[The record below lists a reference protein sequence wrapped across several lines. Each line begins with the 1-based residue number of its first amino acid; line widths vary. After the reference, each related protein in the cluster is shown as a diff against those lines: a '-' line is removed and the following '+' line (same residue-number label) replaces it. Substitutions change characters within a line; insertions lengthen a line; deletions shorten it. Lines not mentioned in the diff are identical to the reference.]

1 MAGSGTRVGGA
12 WMFIGQ
18 VVWAASQWA
27 VIAVVARKTAPEA
40 VGEFVLAMGIA
51 TPTFLMAGLGLR
63 VLAAAD
69 VRATRPLK
77 AYALARVGGAALAAA
92 ITLVG
97 GLLAANGTR
106 AAAIVFAVVVL
117 KLADH
122 AADLIYGGGLAVGRA
137 RSVGLSMVMRGAG
150 GVVAAWATIATTDS
164 LAAGIVAMAG
174 WWLVVLLA
182 YDLRVWAAAE
192 RGWQTTL
199 AKQSREAVASLRVGL
214 ASVAKAG
221 LPLGVVAG
229 LGALI
234 VYVPAYF
241 LDTVDPALTGIY
253 GALNYG
259 ALVLTLAG
267 LAWGQAATPGMARLT
282 DEPHRFAR
290 LLLGVNLGLVALGAL
305 AAAAALTISDPVVR
319 IVYGETYAGQ
329 SVALAWMMIGATGYN
344 VVTVSGYGALARGRF
359 YLQPIPLVVGVA
371 VEVAL
376 MAASHDGLTVES
388 ASVALAIGAGVA
400 AAAMTVLALWPS
412 AAGVPQR

>member
-1 MAGSGTRVGGA
+1 
-12 WMFIGQ
+12 
-18 VVWAASQWA
+18 
-27 VIAVVARKTAPEA
+27 
-40 VGEFVLAMGIA
+40 IA

-69 VRATRPLK
+69 VRAARPLK
-77 AYALARVGGAALAAA
+77 AYALARVGGAALATA
-92 ITLVG
+92 ITLIG
-97 GLLAANGTR
+97 GLIAADGTR

-122 AADLIYGGGLAVGRA
+122 AADLIYGGGLAAGRA

-150 GVVAAWATIATTDS
+150 GVVAAWATIAWTSS

-174 WWLVVLLA
+174 WWLVILLA

-192 RGWQTTL
+192 RGWKTAL
-199 AKQSREAVASLRVGL
+199 AEHGGEAAANLRAGL
-214 ASVAKAG
+214 ASVAEAG

-241 LDTVDPALTGIY
+241 LDAVDPALTGIY

-267 LAWGQAATPGMARLT
+267 LAWGQAATPGMARLI
-282 DEPHRFAR
+282 DEPTRFAR
-290 LLLGVNLGLVALGAL
+290 QLLGVNIGLVALGAL

-319 IVYGETYAGQ
+319 VVYGDTYAGQ
-329 SVALAWMMIGATGYN
+329 SVALAWMMAGATGYN

-376 MAASHDGLTVES
+376 MAAWHDELNVES
-388 ASVALAIGAGVA
+388 ASIALALGAGVA
-400 AAAMTVLALWPS
+400 AAAMTALALWPNS
-412 AAGVPQR
+412 AAKRQ